1 MKMKPPR
8 QKSLAWHLT
17 HRRHSTAVYQ
27 RSETQQLSRAAGSV
41 SLIQSSWAAG
51 FLGGSPTVCSALLN
65 LALKMNPVVAQ
76 PGYGARGATASSWQT
91 DVFDCCDDL
100 GVCLCGTFFPLCLS
114 CQIASDMDECC
125 LCGGSVAMRTLYR
138 TRYGIPGS
146 ICDDYLCLMCC
157 PNCTLCQLKRDIDKR
172 RAMNAF

>member
-1 MKMKPPR
+1 ML
-8 QKSLAWHLT
+8 QT
-17 HRRHSTAVYQ
+17 FY
-27 RSETQQLSRAAGSV
+27 LSG
-41 SLIQSSWAAG
+41 
-51 FLGGSPTVCSALLN
+51 SALLN

-76 PGYGARGATASSWQT
+76 PGYGARGVTASNWQT
-91 DVFDCCDDL
+91 GVFDCCDDL

-172 RAMNAF
+172 QAMNAF